1 LVADEHDFDVVLAA
15 AGRGDQWALAQLFR
29 AYQPMLVRYLRGQVR
44 DSADDLAGEV
54 WLAVAGSL
62 RGIEGGELGFRRWLF
77 TIARRR
83 VVDHRRR
90 VARHRTDPTA
100 GDALD
105 GPDPKPLGVDPAV
118 VVADRL
124 AVQQAID
131 AVTADLTPDQAEAV
145 LLRIVAGFDVAET
158 ARIMGRSP
166 GSVRVLCH
174 RALRRLAVRFPEGVL
189 VE

>member
-1 LVADEHDFDVVLAA
+1 
-15 AGRGDQWALAQLFR
+15 
-29 AYQPMLVRYLRGQVR
+29 LRGQVR